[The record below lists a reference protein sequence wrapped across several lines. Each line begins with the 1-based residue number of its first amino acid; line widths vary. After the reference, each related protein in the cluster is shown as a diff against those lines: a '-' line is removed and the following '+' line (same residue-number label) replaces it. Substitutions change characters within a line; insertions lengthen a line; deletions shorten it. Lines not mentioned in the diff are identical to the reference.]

1 MQRHWTKNKA
11 KLRLANSRRKATND
25 LKKRHKE
32 AAARQVTSEA
42 QMAGRADRSKT
53 RVNMIL
59 KREYNPALGDRI
71 ISPTVHE
78 NDRIYAAAAK
88 AAVVSDVEMGKLTRA
103 IGMAMVAK
111 LMNGGGN

>member
-1 MQRHWTKNKA
+1 MQRHWTNDKA
-11 KLRLANSRRKATND
+11 KLRLALARRKKTNEIKKNHAEEATR
-25 LKKRHKE
+25 LL
-32 AAARQVTSEA
+32 QA

-78 NDRIYAAAAK
+78 NDRIYTAAAK

-103 IGMAMVAK
+103 IGMAMVVK
-111 LMNGGGN
+111 LMNGGGQ

>member
-1 MQRHWTKNKA
+1 MKGHWTNDKA
-11 KLRLANSRRKATND
+11 KLRLALARRKKTNE
-25 LKKRHKE
+25 LKKKYVE
-32 AAARQVTSEA
+32 EAARQVTAEA

-53 RVNMIL
+53 RVNMVL

-78 NDRIYAAAAK
+78 NDRIYTAAAK

-103 IGMAMVAK
+103 IGMAMVVK
-111 LMNGGGN
+111 LMNGGGQ